1 MRITANADPAKLP
14 NQSQEQKVFDQFF
27 AEMIAQ
33 YPEQAAQMNALYDEM
48 QQLFATMSATAAG
61 GAYSFPYIFDSSTVN
76 ADPGVGRL
84 RFNAPNQSAAGV
96 IYVDHQV
103 VGGVNI
109 DSIYAVLA
117 AVTSAVKGS
126 IRIVKQTDPSR
137 WVLYDVT
144 GAVPGSGFRG
154 LPVIYRSGS
163 GGNPFASGD
172 ALMVFIERNGDKGDT
187 PVGGATVCLAA
198 VDSIS
203 GTGTINY
210 LNLFSADYDRY
221 EIQLLDAAFSTSNVN
236 LHMRL
241 AVAGV
246 AQQGAVY
253 SDMTT
258 GQGPVSGA
266 GTTIPLTPGG
276 VLAQGPSPAFQME
289 ILNANSTVSR
299 KALSGKMH
307 WRGAT
312 PNNQAAMG
320 NVVADILPAISG
332 FQIYVSSGTF
342 TGGKLRVWGYRNQAG
357 VI

>member
-1 MRITANADPAKLP
+1 MVSKFTDPSELPHRSQPKPEFDRKMGNYFRDLPAYAAELRALADEVSTAI
-14 NQSQEQKVFDQFF
+14 SQV
-27 AEMIAQ
+27 
-33 YPEQAAQMNALYDEM
+33 NAL
-48 QQLFATMSATAAG
+48 AAG
-61 GAYSFPYIFDSSTVN
+61 GVYSFPFIFDSSTAN
-76 ADPGVGRL
+76 AKPGLGKL
-84 RFNAPNQSAAGV
+84 RFNATNQSAAGV
-96 IYVDHQV
+96 IYIDHQM

-154 LPVIYRSGS
+154 LPVIYRNGS
-163 GGNPFASGD
+163 GGNPFANGD
-172 ALMVFIERNGDKGDT
+172 ALMVFIERNGDKGDI

-203 GTGTINY
+203 GTGIINY

-276 VLAQGPSPAFQME
+276 ALAQGASPAFQME

-320 NVVADILPAISG
+320 NVLADILPAISG
-332 FQIYVSSGTF
+332 FQIYVSSGTL